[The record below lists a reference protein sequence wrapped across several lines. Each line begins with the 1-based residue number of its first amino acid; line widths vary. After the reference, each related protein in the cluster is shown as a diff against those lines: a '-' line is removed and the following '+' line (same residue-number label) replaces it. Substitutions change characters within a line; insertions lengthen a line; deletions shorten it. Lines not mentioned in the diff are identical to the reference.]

1 MTRASLLALVGL
13 LGVGCNE
20 PAFVIVADV
29 SKNCNEVVVEPVI
42 DAQGFGVSTILDA
55 AATPTASGVGGT
67 ASVWLLLLVSTGSG
81 DQLAVRH
88 VVDGTVTREVPI
100 PLPSQPGSIVL
111 RGSPDPDEVFVLHR
125 GSGTFRVWRVA
136 ADLADPGVQSSQ
148 ELVGFPHDTFTCAPC
163 DTSDWHR
170 DLLFLDNRPY
180 VVSVPPLSENAA
192 VSVWVGALS
201 ANPPETGTLNVGTE
215 HRLNFERMC
224 QPNFDDS
231 DNEDSDLCE
240 ANKLDVSYPTVTVLG
255 RQHDPRPTYSRML
268 IHRERA
274 EAGYEEFT
282 VADVFVVTL
291 ELDADGIP
299 KGVLR
304 SYQGFDE
311 PVTSTPSGLVVDR
324 FSTYAMYTTRYADPP
339 TRLLELP
346 APTADFEDITTAL
359 GGAIGPDTQLL
370 PLDQDVALGE
380 VVDGTWEIT
389 KLFPDDLS
397 KSGTTVY
404 APERPISGVRAVG
417 PGYFLLAHD
426 EGRPDVV
433 RVRCIEP
440 SFED

>member
-1 MTRASLLALVGL
+1 MRAATLALAGLLAA
-13 LGVGCNE
+13 GCNE
-20 PAFVIVADV
+20 PGFVIVADV
-29 SKNCNEVVVEPVI
+29 SKNCNEVIVEPVI
-42 DAQGFGVSTILDA
+42 ESQGVGVSTILDA
-55 AATPTASGVGGT
+55 AATPTASGVGGS

-88 VVDGTVTREVPI
+88 VVDGTVTREVPL
-100 PLPSQPGSIVL
+100 PLPGQPGSLVL

-136 ADLADPGVQSSQ
+136 ADLADPGLQASQ

-163 DTSDWHR
+163 DTDDWHR

-180 VVSVPPLSENAA
+180 VVSVPPLSESAA

-201 ANPPETGTLNVGTE
+201 ANPPETGILGVGTE

-224 QPNFDDS
+224 QPTFDETVG
-231 DNEDSDLCE
+231 EDIDLCE
-240 ANKLDVSYPTVTVLG
+240 ANKLDVSYPNVTVLG

-268 IHRERA
+268 IHREQA
-274 EAGYEEFT
+274 ETGTGDYT
-282 VADVFVVTL
+282 VSDVFVVTL

-311 PVTSTPSGLVVDR
+311 PLTTPPSGLVVDR
-324 FSTYAMYTTRYADPP
+324 FSTYAMYTTLYASPP
-339 TRLLELP
+339 TRLLQLP
-346 APTADFEDITTAL
+346 APTADFEDITLQL
-359 GGAIGPDTQLL
+359 GNAIGPDTQLL

-380 VVDGTWEIT
+380 VVEGTWEIT

-397 KSGTTVY
+397 KSETTVY
-404 APERPISGVRAVG
+404 APEPPISSVRPVG
-417 PGYFLLAHD
+417 PGYFLLGHD

-433 RVRCIEP
+433 RVRCVEP
-440 SFED
+440 AFED